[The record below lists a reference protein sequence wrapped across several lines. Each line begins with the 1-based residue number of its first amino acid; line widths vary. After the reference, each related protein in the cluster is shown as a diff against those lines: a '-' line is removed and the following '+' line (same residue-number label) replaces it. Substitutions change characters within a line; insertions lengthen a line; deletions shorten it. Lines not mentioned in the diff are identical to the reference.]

1 MLQARHSPKI
11 INAADL
17 PLDRKS
23 VATIGRLQM
32 WGSNPRPGELAPEA
46 KSLNHSAK
54 LSKLWNSGV
63 EHQSSEILNLG
74 PRGLKSLAPGMG
86 LLAHIFEMSHAVWVH
101 RHRIYTLKFEH
112 ART

>member
-1 MLQARHSPKI
+1 MRWLQTTMLQARHGPKI

-46 KSLNHSAK
+46 KSLNHSTK

-63 EHQSSEILNLG
+63 EHQSSEILNL
-74 PRGLKSLAPGMG
+74 APGMG
-86 LLAHIFEMSHAVWVH
+86 LLAHIFEMSHAVRVH